1 MEKRVRSPNYP
12 AFGLPEAVQK
22 VANIY
27 KEMHTHSGPREVIV
41 KGMGYN
47 SINGAS
53 ATAVSALQKYGLL
66 EKSGEGLRV
75 SERALRIL
83 HPHSEAERRAAIREA
98 AFDPPLF
105 AELAEKFPGRM
116 PNEELLRN
124 YLIRAGFAP
133 AAVSHVILA
142 YRETS
147 LYAEEHSGSYTSG
160 SMSAQEA
167 VPMQLSVAET
177 PIQLPSYSPAISV
190 QATAKEREI
199 IKYSFEGGGFLK
211 IIIDDETDPVE
222 AFDMALT
229 LIELKRAEVKRRQ
242 DRELASAKNSPSK
255 AEDEED
261 NNNA

>member
-12 AFGLPEAVQK
+12 AFGLPEAIQK
-22 VANIY
+22 VTDLY

-83 HPHSEAERRAAIREA
+83 HPHNEEERRAAIREA

-124 YLIRAGFAP
+124 YLIRSGFAP

-147 LYAEEHSGSYTSG
+147 SFAEEHGGPYISGPVG
-160 SMSAQEA
+160 PHEA
-167 VPMQLSVAET
+167 PHMQ
-177 PIQLPSYSPAISV
+177 IHPAIPQPPLTSQNIGSV
-190 QATAKEREI
+190 TQMPVKEREI
-199 IKYSFEGGGFLK
+199 IRYSFEGGGFLK
-211 IIIDDETDPVE
+211 IVIDDETDPEE

-229 LIELKRAEVKRRQ
+229 LIELKRAEVKRRKG
-242 DRELASAKNSPSK
+242 REQTSAKNLPLK
-255 AEDEED
+255 LEDVD
-261 NNNA
+261 DGSNS